1 MKLYSV
7 FVAMAFFTVLSP
19 GPGVVMTISNALR
32 HSKLATLAGILG
44 VASGALIVASIS
56 ASSLGILL
64 ASSALAFSITK
75 YIGAA
80 YLLYLSWRLWRAPG
94 FKFETQAKAEGSA
107 MKRFVEG
114 ATLQLS
120 NPKAIFFFLSIFPQ
134 FIDVQQQYLPQFLKL
149 VMTYAGLV
157 ILIHCGYAAFAK
169 SAKPWLS
176 SLKGAAIMNK
186 SAALCF
192 AGFGLALANAKR

>member
-32 HSKLATLAGILG
+32 YDKLATFAGIAG

-56 ASSLGILL
+56 ASSLGLIL
-64 ASSALAFSITK
+64 ASSAMIFNIMK
-75 YIGAA
+75 YLGAA
-80 YLLYLSWRLWRAPG
+80 YLLFLSWRLWRAPG
-94 FKFETQAKAEGSA
+94 FKFDTATKTEGGIG
-107 MKRFVEG
+107 KRFLEG

-134 FIDVQQQYLPQFLKL
+134 FIDLQQHYLPQFFKL
-149 VMTYAGLV
+149 VLTYSALV
-157 ILIHCGYAAFAK
+157 IVIHCAYAVFAK
-169 SAKPWLS
+169 TAKPWLS

-186 SAALCF
+186 TAALCF